1 MTREKGLWGY
11 SQGASR
17 SEGRAPIVEEE
28 EGDAMS
34 DIAQKGESGTGR
46 LSGIVGHHV
55 NGLITLVDCI
65 RTHVWQVHADP
76 ENGNSGS
83 YSF

>member
-34 DIAQKGESGTGR
+34 DIAQKVE
-46 LSGIVGHHV
+46 LADYL
-55 NGLITLVDCI
+55 GLWVIMWMVL
-65 RTHVWQVHADP
+65 
-76 ENGNSGS
+76 
-83 YSF
+83 